1 MTGTTTAR
9 RPRLAAR
16 TARLRSSDIR
26 EILRVVEDPR
36 ILSLAGGLPAP
47 ASLPVGRIGVALER
61 ALTRTG
67 PNGATA
73 LQYGPTEGLTELR
86 ELVAPGT
93 PGSPA
98 LGEAAQVLV
107 TTGSQQGIDLV
118 VRALVDEG
126 APVVVEDPLFL
137 GTRQVL
143 EAAGARLV
151 PVPVD
156 EHGLDPDRV
165 AALLADGLRPALL
178 VCVPNWSNPTGASL
192 PAERRVALA
201 RLAERYG
208 FTIVEDDPYHGL
220 GFHPPPTDDSISRRF
235 SGPQPPESATKR
247 VVPPAAVRVH
257 APDHVVTL
265 ASASKMLAP
274 GLRLGFVGAP
284 AWLAPTLALIK
295 QSVDLHSPTLNQLVA
310 CDLLADHAFL
320 PAHLAAVRRANAERA
335 IALRDALAGV
345 VDAPVPT
352 GGMFIWGRTAVDTRA
367 TFAAAVEAGV
377 AYVPGDAFTVARDGT
392 HALRLG
398 FATLEPDDLRV
409 AAGRLRSAFATAAA
423 RPGVAPLP

>member
-1 MTGTTTAR
+1 MTAAPPTAT
-9 RPRLAAR
+9 RPRLALRA
-16 TARLRSSDIR
+16 ARLRSSDIR

-47 ASLPVGRIGVALER
+47 ASLPVERIAVAVDR
-61 ALTRTG
+61 ALARTG
-67 PNGATA
+67 PNGAPA
-73 LQYGPTEGLTELR
+73 LQYGPTEGLGELR

-93 PGSPA
+93 LGSPR
-98 LGEAAQVLV
+98 LGAAAHVLV

-143 EAAGARLV
+143 EAAGAQLV

-156 EHGLDPDRV
+156 AHGIDPDHL
-165 AALLADGLRPALL
+165 AALLAGGLRPALL
-178 VCVPNWSNPTGASL
+178 VCVPNWSNPTGSSL
-192 PAERRVALA
+192 PEARRAALA
-201 RLAERYG
+201 ALAQRHG

-220 GFHPPPTDDSISRRF
+220 GF
-235 SGPQPPESATKR
+235 GR
-247 VVPPAAVRVH
+247 VAPAPLRDH

-310 CDLLADHAFL
+310 CDLLADVTFL
-320 PAHLAAVRRANAERA
+320 STHLDAVVRANAARA
-335 IALRDALAGV
+335 ATLRDALAGV
-345 VDAPVPT
+345 VDSPAPD
-352 GGMFIWGRTAVDTRA
+352 GGMFLWGRAAVDTRA
-367 TFAAAVEAGV
+367 ALPDAVAAGV
-377 AYVPGDAFTVARDGT
+377 AYVPGDAFTVARDGS

-398 FATLEPDDLRV
+398 FATLEPDRLRT
-409 AAGRLRSAFATAAA
+409 AAGRLRAAFTGTAG
-423 RPGVAPLP
+423 GVPPLL